1 MKSLIRFPV
10 RFDLFGRGHSILPL
24 IGVEATATPF
34 AGT

>member
-10 RFDLFGRGHSILPL
+10 RFDLFGRRYSILSL
-24 IGVEATATPF
+24 IGVEAAATPL